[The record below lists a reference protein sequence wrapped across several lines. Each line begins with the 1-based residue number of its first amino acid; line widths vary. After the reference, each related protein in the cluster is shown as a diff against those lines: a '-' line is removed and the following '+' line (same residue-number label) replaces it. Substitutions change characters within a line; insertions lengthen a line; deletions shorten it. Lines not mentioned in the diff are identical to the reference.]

1 MRYLGGPNI
10 RFKNYG
16 LALCAILILILFIS
30 IGSAANIAVDGN
42 KIIGTDFPM
51 NKELK
56 VTAITEK
63 NKVATDGKYLFPEY
77 NMKVKD
83 EKNTFRITA
92 NGVKTL
98 KIKVKPNYSII
109 GLLSMTKTYSA
120 TNNEVT
126 ISYTNVPV
134 LKYKVIIS
142 GKSESSS
149 NKVLL
154 KIQEDFSVS
163 TNGKG
168 KFTYNFNGIPAGKY
182 EILIDGISYGKL
194 KITENTIT

>member
-10 RFKNYG
+10 RLKSYG
-16 LALCAILILILFIS
+16 LALCSILILMLFIS

-42 KIIGTDFPM
+42 KIIGTDFPKD
-51 NKELK
+51 KELM

-63 NKVATDGKYLFPEY
+63 EKAATDGKYLFPEY
-77 NMKVKD
+77 SMKVKD

-142 GKSESSS
+142 GKSESTD
-149 NKVLL
+149 NEVRL

-168 KFTYNFNGIPAGKY
+168 KFTYNFNGIPAGEY

-194 KITENTIT
+194 TITENTIT